1 MTDNDTMKTLQL
13 GLALYNR
20 YDRSRR
26 RDHSCSRFWRS
37 CRSPC

>member
-20 YDRSRR
+20 L
-26 RDHSCSRFWRS
+26 W
-37 CRSPC
+37 